1 LHLKIEF
8 RRFLKDIS
16 VYLKIKKSVILLHLM
31 KAFENLISKL
41 EEKLRLPLPGLE
53 EQLRL
58 APITRLN
65 ELKEMKIPGNARKSA
80 VLALFY
86 PQNGQA
92 VVLLIKRAV
101 DDTVHSGQISFPGG
115 KKEEADADLKQ
126 TALRETYEEVGIA
139 PENVTIIG
147 TLSKMYIP
155 PSNFEVQPF
164 VGYVNN
170 DPQLTTNCEVE
181 SVLKVPV
188 SELTGTDSIQYK
200 TVKGRDGEWYEVPC
214 YFVQDEIIWGA
225 TAMMLSELTAI
236 ISE

>member
-1 LHLKIEF
+1 ME
-8 RRFLKDIS
+8 
-16 VYLKIKKSVILLHLM
+16 
-31 KAFENLISKL
+31 AFEAFIDQI
-41 EEKLRLPLPGLE
+41 KLRLQKPLPGLE
-53 EQLRL
+53 TQLRL

-65 ELKEMKIPGNARKSA
+65 DLKKMESPDNARKSA

-86 PQNGQA
+86 PQNGDIGL
-92 VVLLIKRAV
+92 LLIKRAV

-115 KKEEADADLKQ
+115 KKEKSDTNLRE
-126 TALRETYEEVGIA
+126 TALRETFEEIGISSA
-139 PENVTIIG
+139 DISIIG
-147 TLSKMYIP
+147 SLSKLYIP
-155 PSNFEVQPF
+155 PSNFDVYPF
-164 VGYVNN
+164 VGYISSQ
-170 DPQLTTNCEVE
+170 PKLSTNYEVE

-200 TVKGRDGEWYEVPC
+200 TVKGRDGQLYEVPC

>member
-1 LHLKIEF
+1 M
-8 RRFLKDIS
+8 
-16 VYLKIKKSVILLHLM
+16 VILLHFM
-31 KAFENLISKL
+31 KAFEKLINRL
-41 EEKLRLPLPGLE
+41 EERLQLPLPGLV

-65 ELKEMKIPGNARKSA
+65 ELKEIKIPGNARQSA

-86 PQNGQA
+86 PQYGDIGL
-92 VVLLIKRAV
+92 LLIKRAV

-115 KKEEADADLKQ
+115 KKEKTDKSLQE

-139 PENVTIIG
+139 PENISIIG
-147 TLSKMYIP
+147 ILSKMYIP

-164 VGYVNN
+164 VGFMKN
-170 DPQLTTNCEVE
+170 DPQLSTNYEVE

-188 SELTGTDSIQYK
+188 SELTGADSIQYK
-200 TVKGRDGEWYEVPC
+200 TIKGRDGKWYEVPC

-225 TAMMLSELTAI
+225 TAMMLSELIAI